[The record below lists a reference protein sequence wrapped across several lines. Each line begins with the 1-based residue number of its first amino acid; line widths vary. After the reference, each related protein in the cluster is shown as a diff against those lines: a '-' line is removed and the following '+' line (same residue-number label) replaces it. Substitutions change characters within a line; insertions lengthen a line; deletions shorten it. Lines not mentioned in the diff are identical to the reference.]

1 MKKNI
6 ISMAAAMAVL
16 SACGPGVPQLGKSSL
31 DEVIGAMTLEEK
43 AHLVV
48 GTGMA
53 GFSGDSAV
61 IGATRKLVPGAAGT
75 TYPIERLG
83 IPAVVLADGPA
94 GLRIDPKREGDSA
107 TYYCTH
113 FPIGTLLASTWDQ
126 ELVESV
132 GQSIG
137 NEVLEY
143 GADVLLA
150 PALNIHRNPLC
161 GRNFEYYSEDPLV
174 SGKIAAAYVRG
185 VQSNGVGTSIK
196 HFAVN
201 NQETNRMATDAHVS
215 PRALREIY
223 LKGFEIAVKESAPWT
238 VMSSYNY
245 LNGVYTSENKE
256 LQTTM
261 LRDEWGFKGMVMT
274 DWFGGKDAVAQMVAG
289 NDMLQPGL
297 PKQYEAIVKGVQDG
311 ALDEAILNQNVKRI
325 LEMILQ
331 TPHFK
336 GYKYSN
342 KPDLKAYAAVTRQ
355 SATEGMVLLKNDN
368 GALPLAADVKNV
380 ALFGCTSYDF
390 IAGGTGSGNVNR
402 AYTVSLLDGLKNA
415 GYVVDEALKNS
426 YEAYLKAEKERLAKD
441 KKEWFM
447 PDERPAEMAV
457 SAQVIREQ
465 VAKADVALV
474 TLGRTSGE
482 FLDRMVADFN
492 LTKEEQNMLKAVS
505 DAFHAAGKKV
515 VVVLNIGGVI
525 ETASWKSAPDA
536 ILCAWQAGQEGGN
549 SVADVLSGKAS
560 PSGKLTMTFPV
571 KFEDAASSD
580 NFPIDMRVSTDLMNK
595 GGKKNDVKNVDYTNY
610 EEDIYVGYRYFDTFG
625 KQVSYPFGY
634 GLSYTT
640 FAYDKAAVKADNGV
654 YTVSVEVKNTGK
666 VAGKEVV
673 QLYVSAPDV
682 AANKPEK
689 ELKALAKTGKP
700 IILVLNEGRPRLI
713 ADIEPLAKAVVNTM
727 LPGNYGGDALAN
739 LIAGDAN
746 FSGKMPFTY
755 PKEINSLITYDYK
768 PCEHIGKQM
777 EGAYNYDAQVSV
789 QWAFGY
795 GLSYTTF
802 AYSNLK
808 VDKSDFT
815 ADDVLTFTVDVKNTG
830 DRVGKES
837 VLLFSSDL
845 VASLT
850 PDTRR
855 LRAFEK
861 VELKPGETKTVTLKL
876 KGSDLAF
883 VGYDGKW
890 ILEKGDFRIQT
901 GDQTVNVV
909 CTDTKKWET
918 PNK

>member
-201 NQETNRMATDAHVS
+201 NQETNRMAMDAHVS

-331 TPHFK
+331 TPRFK
-336 GYKYSN
+336 GYEYSN
-342 KPDLKAYAAVTRQ
+342 KPDLKAHAAVTRQ

-426 YEAYLKAEKERLAKD
+426 YEAYLKAEKERLSKD

-447 PDERPAEMAV
+447 PDTRPAEMAV

-465 VAKADVALV
+465 AAKADVALV

-505 DAFHAAGKKV
+505 DVFHAAGKKV

-689 ELKALAKTGKP
+689 ELKAFAKTK
-700 IILVLNEGRPRLI
+700 
-713 ADIEPLAKAVVNTM
+713 
-727 LPGNYGGDALAN
+727 
-739 LIAGDAN
+739 
-746 FSGKMPFTY
+746 
-755 PKEINSLITYDYK
+755 
-768 PCEHIGKQM
+768 
-777 EGAYNYDAQVSV
+777 
-789 QWAFGY
+789 
-795 GLSYTTF
+795 
-802 AYSNLK
+802 
-808 VDKSDFT
+808 
-815 ADDVLTFTVDVKNTG
+815 
-830 DRVGKES
+830 
-837 VLLFSSDL
+837 
-845 VASLT
+845 
-850 PDTRR
+850 
-855 LRAFEK
+855 
-861 VELKPGETKTVTLKL
+861 ELKPGEAVVVTLKVNAD
-876 KGSDLAF
+876 DLASYDEAASAWVVTPGNYKF
-883 VGYDGKW
+883 LVGASSRDIKATLEAEVAAATQKTNN
-890 ILEKGDFRIQT
+890 ILKLQEPMSLLKR
-901 GDQTVNVV
+901 
-909 CTDTKKWET
+909 
-918 PNK
+918 